1 MRVLYLSLGSLNG
14 QDDQDGHHSH
24 NGQGSQCG
32 HGGQSGQG
40 NDLGIWPILSLAVPI
55 LQFLNTVH
63 KTVDPPLS
71 PFYQTRVQLLFT
83 FVLNHHDSR

>member
-1 MRVLYLSLGSLNG
+1 MWVLYFSLGSLNG

-32 HGGQSGQG
+32 HGGQSDQG
-40 NDLGIWPILSLAVPI
+40 NDLGIWSILSLAVPI

-63 KTVDPPLS
+63 KTVDPPPFFLQDPS
-71 PFYQTRVQLLFT
+71 PIIVYSCPQPP
-83 FVLNHHDSR
+83 

>member
-40 NDLGIWPILSLAVPI
+40 NDLGIWSILSLAVPI

-63 KTVDPPLS
+63 KTVDPPPHPFLS
-71 PFYQTRVQLLFT
+71 DPSPIALRELHSYTL
-83 FVLNHHDSR
+83 

>member
-1 MRVLYLSLGSLNG
+1 MRVLYLSLSLNG

-40 NDLGIWPILSLAVPI
+40 NDLGIWSILSAVVPI

-63 KTVDPPLS
+63 KTVDPPP
-71 PFYQTRVQLLFT
+71 PFYKTRVQSLFT
-83 FVLNHHDSR
+83 LVLNHHDSR

>member
-1 MRVLYLSLGSLNG
+1 MVI
-14 QDDQDGHHSH
+14 SH

-32 HGGQSGQG
+32 HGGQGGQG
-40 NDLGIWPILSLAVPI
+40 NDLGIWSILSLAVPI

-71 PFYQTRVQLLFT
+71 PFYQTRVHSLFT
-83 FVLNHHDSR
+83 LVPNHHDSK

>member
-1 MRVLYLSLGSLNG
+1 MVI
-14 QDDQDGHHSH
+14 SH

-40 NDLGIWPILSLAVPI
+40 NDLGIWSILSLAVPI

-63 KTVDPPLS
+63 KTVDPSPLA
-71 PFYQTRVQLLFT
+71 LFDT
-83 FVLNHHDSR
+83 F